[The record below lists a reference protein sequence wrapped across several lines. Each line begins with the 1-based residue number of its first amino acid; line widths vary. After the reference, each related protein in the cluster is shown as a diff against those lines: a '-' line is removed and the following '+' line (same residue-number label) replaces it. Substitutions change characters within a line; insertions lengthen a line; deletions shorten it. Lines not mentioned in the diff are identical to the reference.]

1 MKLINVDVS
10 LEDVGRIKNA
20 LDPVDAQDLVT
31 KAWALANISGGSG
44 HQKYHVPI
52 SETYTIPQGVS
63 STITGPFELE
73 GILVLEGRLEVL

>member
-31 KAWALANISGGSG
+31 KAWALANNSGGY
-44 HQKYHVPI
+44 QKYHVPV
-52 SETYTIPQGVS
+52 SETYTIPQGIS
-63 STITGPFELE
+63 SVITGPFELE
-73 GILVLEGRLEVL
+73 GILNLDGRLEIL